1 MILRIFDGL
10 IAVIALALAVVLAL
24 EARQRIHA
32 AAAAREAAEAAEA
45 ASDDER
51 FGGVPARV
59 SEFERRRAAKIPDG
73 FDDRLAQF
81 DRRLESIEKRIE
93 AEAREAEQA
102 NTADNRDDDTGR

>member
-24 EARQRIHA
+24 EARQRIHD
-32 AAAAREAAEAAEA
+32 AAAAREAAEA